1 MLKKFYAFVSLSVLL
16 SGSSL
21 QAAESVAVP
30 GELDGYGLY
39 YIERE
44 PGIDEY
50 EVKITVSDRY
60 VRVDEGTGDG
70 GYIIYDDEEQV
81 IYSVSHHDRSVLV
94 IRANP
99 FSDEK
104 SPVKAVVE
112 YLELADAPKVD
123 GRQIYNYRVHPVKSE
138 DETCT
143 ELQLVEGLLPEVRTI
158 LKRFQLVISGQ
169 QVSLTDNVI
178 DEMRDACYYIDQI
191 YNAGD
196 YYDKGLP
203 IQEWRSNERSRILT
217 SYKKEKLKQRLF
229 DIPQDYRQFS
239 IDKDSR
245 TPLG

>member
-1 MLKKFYAFVSLSVLL
+1 MLDKFYASVLL
-16 SGSSL
+16 SALLTGTMV
-21 QAAESVAVP
+21 QAAEPDAAP
-30 GELDGYGLY
+30 AAELDGYGLY

-50 EVKITVSDRY
+50 EVKMTVSDRY
-60 VRVDEGTGDG
+60 VRVDEDEG
-70 GYIIYDDEEQV
+70 GYIIYDDKEQV
-81 IYSVSHHDRSVLV
+81 IYSVSHHDRSVMV

-99 FSDEK
+99 FTDEK
-104 SPVKAVVE
+104 IPVKAVVE

-123 GRQIYNYRVHPVKSE
+123 GRQIYNYRVHPLKSE

-143 ELQLVEGLLPEVRTI
+143 ELQLVEGLLPDVRKI

>member
-1 MLKKFYAFVSLSVLL
+1 MLKKFHAFVSLSVLL
-16 SGSSL
+16 AGASV
-21 QAAESVAVP
+21 QAAEPVTAAD
-30 GELDGYGLY
+30 ELDGYGLY

-50 EVKITVSDRY
+50 EVKVTVSDRY
-60 VRVDEGTGDG
+60 VRVDEGTGES
-70 GYIIYDDEEQV
+70 GYIIYDDKEQV

-94 IRANP
+94 IRATP
-99 FSDEK
+99 FTDDK
-104 SPVKAVVE
+104 IPVKAVVE
-112 YLELADAPKVD
+112 YLELADAPQVD
-123 GRQIYNYRVHPVKSE
+123 GKQIYNYRVHPLKSE

-143 ELQLVEGLLPEVRTI
+143 ELQLVEGLLPEVRKI

-217 SYKKEKLKQRLF
+217 SYKKEKVKQGLF
-229 DIPQDYRQFS
+229 EIPEDYRQFS
-239 IDKDSR
+239 IDKESR

>member
-1 MLKKFYAFVSLSVLL
+1 MPYKLLSLLSLSVLL
-16 SGSSL
+16 TATSL
-21 QAAESVAVP
+21 QAAPADASAAEVDA
-30 GELDGYGLY
+30 YGLY

-44 PGIDEY
+44 PGVDEY
-50 EVKITVSDRY
+50 EVKMTVTDRY
-60 VRVDEGTGDG
+60 VRVDEGEGDG

-94 IRANP
+94 IEANP
-99 FSDEK
+99 FTDDK
-104 SPVKAVVE
+104 IPVKGVVE
-112 YLELADAPKVD
+112 YLELADAPKVE
-123 GRQIYNYRVHPVKSE
+123 GKQIYNYRVHPLNAE

-143 ELQLVEGLLPEVRTI
+143 ELQLVEGLLPEVRKI

-169 QVSLTDNVI
+169 QVSLSDNVI
-178 DEMRDACYYIDQI
+178 DEMRNACYYIDQI

-217 SYKKEKLKQRLF
+217 SYKKEKAKPGLF
-229 DIPQDYRQFS
+229 DIPEDYRQFS

-245 TPLG
+245 TPL

>member
-1 MLKKFYAFVSLSVLL
+1 MLDKFYASVLL
-16 SGSSL
+16 SALLTGTMV
-21 QAAESVAVP
+21 QAAEPDAAP
-30 GELDGYGLY
+30 AAELDGYGLY

-50 EVKITVSDRY
+50 EVKMTVSDRY
-60 VRVDEGTGDG
+60 VRVDEDEG
-70 GYIIYDDEEQV
+70 GYIIYDDKEQV

-99 FSDEK
+99 FTDEK
-104 SPVKAVVE
+104 IPVKAVVE
-112 YLELADAPKVD
+112 YLELADAPQVD
-123 GRQIYNYRVHPVKSE
+123 GRQIYNYRVHPLKSE

-143 ELQLVEGLLPEVRTI
+143 ELQLVEGLLPDVRKI

-217 SYKKEKLKQRLF
+217 SYKKEKVKQGLF
-229 DIPQDYRQFS
+229 DIPEDYRQFS
-239 IDKDSR
+239 IDKESR

>member
-1 MLKKFYAFVSLSVLL
+1 MFKKFYAFVSLSVLL
-16 SGSSL
+16 AGTTV
-21 QAAESVAVP
+21 QAAGPDAAP
-30 GELDGYGLY
+30 AAELDGYGLY

-50 EVKITVSDRY
+50 EVKVTVSDRY
-60 VRVDEGTGDG
+60 VRVDEDEG
-70 GYIIYDDEEQV
+70 GYIIYDDKEQA

-99 FSDEK
+99 FTDEK
-104 SPVKAVVE
+104 IPVKAVVE
-112 YLELADAPKVD
+112 YLELADAPQVD
-123 GRQIYNYRVHPVKSE
+123 GKQIYNYRVHPLKSE

-143 ELQLVEGLLPEVRTI
+143 ELQLVEGLLPDVRKI

-196 YYDKGLP
+196 YYDKGLS

-217 SYKKEKLKQRLF
+217 SYKKEKVKPGLF
-229 DIPQDYRQFS
+229 DIPEDYRQFS
-239 IDKDSR
+239 ISKESR

>member
-1 MLKKFYAFVSLSVLL
+1 MLNKFYASVLL
-16 SGSSL
+16 SALLTGTTV
-21 QAAESVAVP
+21 QAAEPVAAP
-30 GELDGYGLY
+30 AAELDGYGLY

-50 EVKITVSDRY
+50 EVKMTVSDRY
-60 VRVDEGTGDG
+60 VRVDEDEG
-70 GYIIYDDEEQV
+70 GYIIYDDKEQV

-99 FSDEK
+99 FTDEK
-104 SPVKAVVE
+104 IPVKAVVE

-123 GRQIYNYRVHPVKSE
+123 GRQIYNYRVHPLKSE

-143 ELQLVEGLLPEVRTI
+143 ELQLVEGLLPDVRKM

-217 SYKKEKLKQRLF
+217 SYKKEKVKRGLF
-229 DIPQDYRQFS
+229 DIPEDYRQFS
-239 IDKDSR
+239 ITKESR